1 MKLLF
6 TIPAIAALLMGS
18 VAMAEEPKA
27 DETKEEVVPGILRP
41 LSRKANENSV
51 IQKQGKPAWMILSF
65 GGVGLADSSHIREFN
80 SMESCE
86 RTAEHIA
93 MVRSPMD
100 KTSTKGVA
108 GAWKYNR
115 KNLHM
120 KKMVGG
126 EPLVFMLCVPD
137 VSEIQPI
144 ADELT
149 NREWYKYPIK

>member
-6 TIPAIAALLMGS
+6 TVPAIAALLMGS

-41 LSRKANENSV
+41 LSPKANENSV

-86 RTAEHIA
+86 RIAEHIA